1 MLDSA
6 RSALALLDRRSKRI
20 LLILVAIQILVAS
33 LDLLGVLLF
42 GLVAALSASAVAG
55 QTSQTLSQVLET
67 VGLADTDEGYLAVAL
82 AVAAGLVFITKS
94 VVTFLLIRRSL
105 RFLANR
111 QAMVSSR
118 LAEQLLSRPL
128 LFVQRHSSQQ
138 NAYALTSG
146 ANAATLGV
154 LGNSVVVVSE
164 IALLVVVAIGLLI
177 IDPLVAIFT
186 LIFFAALAF
195 VLNRALGNWAKRL
208 GLNLAAA
215 EVASYTSVQDA
226 LRTYR
231 ETTVGGRRVLFIE
244 RFQGL
249 RWRAAK
255 YQADSQIMI
264 QVSKY
269 VFEVGLIIGGA
280 ALVLSQLLTREVVA
294 AVAVIAVFLTAASR
308 VMPSLL
314 RLQQASLGIRQAAGA
329 AAPTF
334 ELNQSLESSVEEF
347 RINLLRRDGVLAKMS
362 AGHADFTPML
372 SMKGASL
379 SYPGADRPAV
389 DNASLEVAPGKSLAL
404 VGPTGA
410 GKSTL
415 ADLILGVLEPENGNV
430 LVSGVR
436 PTDAVTEWP
445 GAMSYVPQEVVV
457 LNGTIRENVALG
469 LPSEATDDEMVWQ
482 ALERSHLAETLLRER
497 EGLDTMVGEHGV
509 RLSGGQRQRLGLAR
523 ALYTR
528 PRFMVLD
535 EATSALDAETEKAV
549 SEALQELSGDVT
561 LIIIAHRLATIRH
574 CDQII
579 YVEEGRIQARGTFDE
594 VRALQPNFDRQ
605 AELLGL

>member
-1 MLDSA
+1 MLTSV
-6 RSALALLDRRSKRI
+6 RSALALLDSRSKRI
-20 LLILVAIQILVAS
+20 LLLLVAIQVFVAS

-42 GLVAALSASAVAG
+42 GLVAALSASAVGG
-55 QTSQTLSQVLET
+55 QSSETLTQVLQT
-67 VGLADTDEGYLAVAL
+67 VGLQNFDEAYLAIVI
-82 AVAAGLVFITKS
+82 AVVAGLVFVTKS

-111 QAMVSSR
+111 QAMLSSR
-118 LAEQLLSRPL
+118 LAEELLSRSL
-128 LFVQRHSSQQ
+128 LFVQRKSSQQ
-138 NAYALTSG
+138 NAFALTTG
-146 ANAATLGV
+146 ANGVTLGI
-154 LGNSVVVVSE
+154 LGNAVVAVAE
-164 IALLVVVAIGLLI
+164 FALLVVITVGLLF

-186 LIFFAALAF
+186 VVFFAGLAL
-195 VLNRALGNWAKRL
+195 VLNQALGKWAKRL
-208 GLNLAAA
+208 GTQLAAA

-231 ETTVGGRRVLFIE
+231 ETTVSGRRTLFVR
-244 RFQGL
+244 RFQSL

-264 QVSKY
+264 QVPKY

-294 AVAVIAVFLTAASR
+294 AVAVIAVFLVAASR
-308 VMPSLL
+308 VMPALL
-314 RLQQASLGIRQAAGA
+314 RLQQASLGIRQASGTAER
-329 AAPTF
+329 TF
-334 ELNQSLESSVEEF
+334 EMNQSLESSVEEF
-347 RINLLRRDGVLAKMS
+347 RMDVLPQDGVLAKIGS
-362 AGHADFTPML
+362 DHVDFTPHL
-372 SMKGASL
+372 SMQNVSL
-379 SYPGADRPAV
+379 SYPGADRPAIY
-389 DNASLEVAPGKSLAL
+389 DASLQVDPGKSLAL

-415 ADLILGVLEPENGNV
+415 ADLILGVLEPETGSV
-430 LVSGVR
+430 CVSGVR
-436 PTDAVTEWP
+436 PTEAVTKWP

-469 LPSEATDDEMVWQ
+469 LPSEEIDDEMVWQ
-482 ALERSHLAETLLRER
+482 ALERSHLSETLLRER
-497 EGLDTMVGEHGV
+497 EGLDTIVGEHGV

-523 ALYTR
+523 ALYTH

-535 EATSALDAETEKAV
+535 EATSALDAETENAV
-549 SEALQELSGDVT
+549 GEALQELTGDVT
-561 LIIIAHRLATIRH
+561 LVIVAHRLATIRH

-579 YVEEGRIQARGTFDE
+579 YVEDGCIQARGTFGE